1 MNPVL
6 LRSLAPAPTRSWQR
20 WAPTGALLLAAG
32 LLTGCANVRT
42 VEAQVQ
48 SYTRLAAL
56 PQPPSYRLELLPS
69 QQAQAASFA
78 TIEQQAQQALAMGGL
93 QRDDAQP
100 RLLVQ
105 ISAQARTTVPKD
117 WPYYGPGG
125 GRWGMGWG
133 VGGRGGWGLGG
144 WMMDRPPTLYERSV
158 SILMRDAQTQH
169 IVYETS
175 ATHEEVWSND
185 ALIYGVLF
193 DAALSGFPQPPSTA
207 RQVRSTMPLH

>member
-78 TIEQQAQQALAMGGL
+78 TIEQQAQQALAKVGL

-105 ISAQARTTVPKD
+105 ISAQARTTVPKEMSCA
-117 WPYYGPGG
+117 
-125 GRWGMGWG
+125 GRSKRMPPPRPRVVSSRPRPARSCTIFVRWLREMLCTCATSLMVMG
-133 VGGRGGWGLGG
+133 
-144 WMMDRPPTLYERSV
+144 RS
-158 SILMRDAQTQH
+158 RCWWTAQY
-169 IVYETS
+169 IS
-175 ATHEEVWSND
+175 KRRA
-185 ALIYGVLF
+185 
-193 DAALSGFPQPPSTA
+193 
-207 RQVRSTMPLH
+207 